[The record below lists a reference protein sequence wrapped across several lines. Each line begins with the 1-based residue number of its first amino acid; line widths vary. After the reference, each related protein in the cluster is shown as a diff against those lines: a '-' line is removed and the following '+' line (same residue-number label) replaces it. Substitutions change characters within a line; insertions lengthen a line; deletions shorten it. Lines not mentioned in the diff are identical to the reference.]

1 MKLCFMCSFL
11 YIYPTKTKTMTTF
24 TRQEKIKI
32 LFSFP
37 VIIAA
42 LGYFVD
48 IYDLLLF
55 GIVRIPSLN
64 DLGLDADKVGTMIIN
79 FQMVGMIVGG
89 ILWGILGDK
98 KGRLSVL
105 FGSILVYSLANIA
118 CGLLPELAF
127 GDKAMLYAWLR
138 FIAGVGLAG
147 ELGAGI
153 TLVSETL
160 PKELR
165 AIGTSIVAGF
175 GVLGAVVAEF
185 TVELA
190 GSWSMAYLI
199 GGGLGLILLVLRI
212 SVAESGMFKTVKE
225 NASIKRGDF
234 LSFFTNKVLFVKY
247 MKCIFIGVPIWYCIG
262 ILVFMA
268 NQFAPEMGIA
278 KIDPAKAILWTYA
291 FTAIGDFA
299 SGFVSHGLRS
309 RKKTILY
316 MMLATALGV
325 ALLLFG
331 GTKSATTYYFFCAWM
346 GLTTGF
352 WAMFVTLAAE
362 QFGTNLRSTAT
373 TSIPNMVR
381 GSVPL
386 LLIGFDYLKVT
397 TGVITAAAVVGGVV
411 FAIGIYSVLTISE
424 THYKHMDFVE

>member
-1 MKLCFMCSFL
+1 
-11 YIYPTKTKTMTTF
+11 MTTF

-153 TLVSETL
+153 TLVAETL

-199 GGGLGLILLVLRI
+199 GGGLGLLLLVLRI

-234 LSFFTNKVLFVKY
+234 FSFFTNKVLFVKY

-386 LLIGFDYLKVT
+386 LLIGFDHLKVT
-397 TGVITAAAVVGGVV
+397 TGVITAAAVVGVVV

-424 THYKHMDFVE
+424 THLKLMDFVE

>member
-1 MKLCFMCSFL
+1 MKH
-11 YIYPTKTKTMTTF
+11 F
-24 TRQEKIKI
+24 TREERLKL

-64 DLGLDADKVGTMIIN
+64 AMGLDVDKVGTMIIN
-79 FQMVGMIVGG
+79 YQMMGLVLGG
-89 ILWGILGDK
+89 ILWGVFGDK

-118 CGLLPELAF
+118 CGFLPDMAIA
-127 GDKAMLYAWLR
+127 DKGMAYAWLR

-165 AIGTSIVAGF
+165 AMGTSIVAGF
-175 GVLGAVVAEF
+175 GVLGAVAAQF

-190 GSWSMAYLI
+190 GSWTTAYII
-199 GGGLGLILLVLRI
+199 GGSLGLVLLVLRI
-212 SVAESGMFKTVKE
+212 SVAESGIYLEVKKDK
-225 NASIKRGDF
+225 SVKRGN
-234 LSFFTNKVLFVKY
+234 FFMFFMQRDLMVRYLKCVL
-247 MKCIFIGVPIWYCIG
+247 IGVPIWYCMG

-268 NQFAPEMGIA
+268 NQFAPEMGITS
-278 KIDPAKAILWTYA
+278 INPGKAIMWAYIATSVS
-291 FTAIGDFA
+291 DF
-299 SGFVSHGLRS
+299 SCGYISHLLHS
-309 RKKTILY
+309 RKKTMLY
-316 MMLATALGV
+316 MLIFTFVGV
-325 ALLLFG
+325 ALLLFTG
-331 GTKSATTYYFFCAWM
+331 AKTENMYYFYCAWI
-346 GLTTGF
+346 GLGCGF
-352 WAMFVTLAAE
+352 WAMFITVAAE

-381 GSVPL
+381 GTVPL
-386 LLIGFDYLKVT
+386 LLLGFDYMKQST
-397 TGVITAAAVVGGVV
+397 TVIHSAAVLALIT
-411 FAIGIYSVLTISE
+411 FALGIYATLTIKE
-424 THYKHMDFVE
+424 THNRDMDFLE

>member
-1 MKLCFMCSFL
+1 MEIKQFTFKEKL
-11 YIYPTKTKTMTTF
+11 
-24 TRQEKIKI
+24 RI
-32 LFSFP
+32 LLSFP

-55 GIVRIPSLN
+55 GIVRIPSLESM
-64 DLGLDADKVGTMIIN
+64 GLDADKVGTMIIN
-79 FQMVGMIVGG
+79 YQMIGLVLGG
-89 ILWGILGDK
+89 IIWGVYGDK

-105 FGSILVYSLANIA
+105 FGSIIVYSLANIA
-118 CGLLPELAF
+118 CGFLPQMNFA
-127 GDKAMLYAWLR
+127 DKGTIYAVLR
-138 FIAGVGLAG
+138 FIAGIGLAG

-190 GSWSMAYLI
+190 GSWTKAYII
-199 GGGLGLILLVLRI
+199 GGLLGIALLVLRI
-212 SVAESGMFKTVKE
+212 SVAESGIFKAVKE
-225 NASIKRGDF
+225 NKAIKRGNF
-234 LSFFTNKVLFVKY
+234 FSFFSNKVLFMKY
-247 MKCIFIGVPIWYCIG
+247 MRCVFMGIPIWYCMG

-278 KIDPAKAILWTYA
+278 SINPGKAIMWAYIATSISDFSSGWFSHVLKSRKKAILYMLLLTLVGVIIML
-291 FTAIGDFA
+291 F
-299 SGFVSHGLRS
+299 SG
-309 RKKTILY
+309 KKTEN
-316 MMLATALGV
+316 M
-325 ALLLFG
+325 
-331 GTKSATTYYFFCAWM
+331 YYFYCFWI
-346 GLTTGF
+346 GFGSGF
-352 WAMFVTLAAE
+352 WAMLVTVAAE

-373 TSIPNMVR
+373 TSVPNMIR

-386 LLIGFDYLKVT
+386 MLIGFDYLKQT
-397 TGVITAAAVVGGVV
+397 RSIIISAAIVGAIA
-411 FAIGIYSVLTISE
+411 FAMGIYATLTISE
-424 THYKHMDFVE
+424 THNREMDFVE

>member
-1 MKLCFMCSFL
+1 MKHFS
-11 YIYPTKTKTMTTF
+11 KK
-24 TRQEKIKI
+24 EKINI

-37 VIIAA
+37 VIIAS

-64 DLGLDADKVGTMIIN
+64 DLHLDVDKVGTMIIN
-79 FQMVGMIVGG
+79 FQMTGMIIGG
-89 ILWGILGDK
+89 ILWGVLGDK

-118 CGLLPELAF
+118 CGLLPQIDF
-127 GDKAMLYAWLR
+127 GDKAMIYAWLR

-165 AIGTSIVAGF
+165 AIGCSIVAGF
-175 GVLGAVVAEF
+175 GVLGAVVAHF
-185 TVELA
+185 TVELS
-190 GSWSMAYLI
+190 GSWSTAYLV
-199 GGGLGLILLVLRI
+199 GGGLGLVLLVLRI
-212 SVAESGMFKTVKE
+212 SVAESGIFKLVKE
-225 NASIKRGDF
+225 NSEIKRGNF
-234 LSFFTNKVLFVKY
+234 ISFFTNKTLFTKY
-247 MKCIFIGVPIWYCIG
+247 IKCILIGVPIWYCVG

-278 KIDPAKAILWTYA
+278 KIDPAIAILWTYIFA
-291 FTAIGDFA
+291 SVGDFA
-299 SGFVSHGLRS
+299 SGFISHFLHS

-316 MMLATALGV
+316 MMLFTAVGV
-325 ALLLFG
+325 GLLLFG
-331 GTKSATTYYFFCAWM
+331 GTKSENTYYFFCGWL
-346 GLTTGF
+346 GLSTGF

-362 QFGTNLRSTAT
+362 QFGTNLRSTAA

-381 GSVPL
+381 GAVPI
-386 LLIGFDYLKVT
+386 LLIVFDQLKIT
-397 TGVITAAAVVGGVV
+397 QSVITSAAIVGAVV
-411 FAIGIYSVLTISE
+411 FILGIYSVLTISE
-424 THYKHMDFVE
+424 THNKHMDFIE

>member
-1 MKLCFMCSFL
+1 MKQ
-11 YIYPTKTKTMTTF
+11 INTK
-24 TRQEKIKI
+24 EKFRI
-32 LFSFP
+32 LLSFP
-37 VIIAA
+37 VIIAS

-64 DLGLDADKVGTMIIN
+64 DLHLDADKVGTMIIN
-79 FQMVGMIVGG
+79 FQMTGMIIGG
-89 ILWGILGDK
+89 ILWGVFGDK

-118 CGLLPELAF
+118 CGLLPLIEF
-127 GDKAMLYAWLR
+127 GDTAMIYAWLR

-165 AIGTSIVAGF
+165 AIGCSIVAGF
-175 GVLGAVVAEF
+175 GVLGAVVAHF
-185 TVELA
+185 TVELS
-190 GSWSMAYLI
+190 GSWSTSYLI
-199 GGGLGLILLVLRI
+199 GGGLGLVLLVLRI
-212 SVAESGMFKTVKE
+212 SVAESGMFKSVKE
-225 NASIKRGDF
+225 NSTIKKGDF
-234 LSFFTNKVLFVKY
+234 LSFFTNKTLFIKY
-247 MKCIFIGVPIWYCIG
+247 IKCILIGVPIWYCIG

-278 KIDPAKAILWTYA
+278 KIDPAKAILWSYI
-291 FTAIGDFA
+291 FGSVGDFA
-299 SGFVSHGLRS
+299 SGFISQLLHS

-316 MMLATALGV
+316 MMLLTAVGV
-325 ALLLFG
+325 ILLLFG
-331 GTKSATTYYFFCAWM
+331 GTKSENTYYFFCGWM
-346 GLTTGF
+346 GLCSGF

-362 QFGTNLRSTAT
+362 QFGTNLRSTAA

-381 GSVPL
+381 GTVPL
-386 LLIGFDYLKVT
+386 MLIGFEHLKGT
-397 TGVITAAAVVGGVV
+397 QSVITAAAIVGAIV
-411 FAIGIYSVLTISE
+411 FILGIYSVLTISE
-424 THYKHMDFVE
+424 THNKHLDFVE

>member
-1 MKLCFMCSFL
+1 MKH
-11 YIYPTKTKTMTTF
+11 F
-24 TRQEKIKI
+24 TREERLKI

-64 DLGLDADKVGTMIIN
+64 AMGLDVDKVGTMIIN
-79 FQMVGMIVGG
+79 YQMMGLVLGG
-89 ILWGILGDK
+89 ILWGVFGDK

-118 CGLLPELAF
+118 CGFLPDMAIA
-127 GDKAMLYAWLR
+127 DKGMAYAWLR

-165 AIGTSIVAGF
+165 AMGTSIVAGF
-175 GVLGAVVAEF
+175 GVLGAVVAQF

-190 GSWSMAYLI
+190 GSWTTAYII
-199 GGGLGLILLVLRI
+199 GGCLGLVLLVLRI
-212 SVAESGMFKTVKE
+212 SVAESGIYMEVKKDKTVQ
-225 NASIKRGDF
+225 RGNF
-234 LSFFTNKVLFVKY
+234 FMFFTNRDLMVRYL
-247 MKCIFIGVPIWYCIG
+247 KCVFIGVPIWYCIG

-278 KIDPAKAILWTYA
+278 SINPGKAIMWTYIA
-291 FTAIGDFA
+291 TSVSDF
-299 SGFVSHGLRS
+299 SCGYVSHLLRS

-316 MMLATALGV
+316 MLLFTFTGV
-325 ALLLFG
+325 ALLLFSG
-331 GTKSATTYYFFCAWM
+331 PKTENMYYFYCAWI
-346 GLTTGF
+346 GLGCGF
-352 WAMFVTLAAE
+352 WAMFVTVAAE

-381 GSVPL
+381 GTVPL
-386 LLIGFDYLKVT
+386 LLLGFDYMKRST
-397 TGVITAAAVVGGVV
+397 TVIHSAAVLALITFVM
-411 FAIGIYSVLTISE
+411 GIYAVLTIKE
-424 THYKHMDFVE
+424 THNRDMDFLE

>member
-1 MKLCFMCSFL
+1 MKQF
-11 YIYPTKTKTMTTF
+11 TF
-24 TRQEKIKI
+24 KEKLRI

-55 GIVRIPSLN
+55 GIVRIPSLESM
-64 DLGLDADKVGTMIIN
+64 GLNADKVGTMILN
-79 FQMVGMIVGG
+79 YQMIGLVLGG
-89 ILWGILGDK
+89 IIWGVYGDK

-105 FGSILVYSLANIA
+105 FGSIIVYSLANIA
-118 CGLLPELAF
+118 CGFLPQMNFA
-127 GDKAMLYAWLR
+127 DKGTIYAVLR
-138 FIAGVGLAG
+138 FIAGIGLAG

-190 GSWSMAYLI
+190 GSWTKAYII
-199 GGGLGLILLVLRI
+199 GGLLGIALLVLRI
-212 SVAESGMFKTVKE
+212 SVAESGIFKAVKE
-225 NASIKRGDF
+225 NKAIKRGNF
-234 LSFFTNKVLFVKY
+234 FSFFSNKVLFMKY
-247 MKCIFIGVPIWYCIG
+247 MRCVFMGIPIWYCMG

-278 KIDPAKAILWTYA
+278 SINPGKAIMWAYIATSISDFSSGWFSHVLKSRKKAILYMLLLTLVGVIIML
-291 FTAIGDFA
+291 F
-299 SGFVSHGLRS
+299 SG
-309 RKKTILY
+309 KKTEN
-316 MMLATALGV
+316 M
-325 ALLLFG
+325 
-331 GTKSATTYYFFCAWM
+331 YYFYCFWI
-346 GLTTGF
+346 GFGSGF
-352 WAMFVTLAAE
+352 WAMLVTVAAE

-373 TSIPNMVR
+373 TSVPNMIR
-381 GSVPL
+381 GSVPIM
-386 LLIGFDYLKVT
+386 LIGFDYLKQT
-397 TGVITAAAVVGGVV
+397 RSVIISAAIVGAIA
-411 FAIGIYSVLTISE
+411 FAMGIYATLTISE
-424 THYKHMDFVE
+424 THNREMDFVE

>member
-1 MKLCFMCSFL
+1 MKH
-11 YIYPTKTKTMTTF
+11 F
-24 TRQEKIKI
+24 TREERLKI

-64 DLGLDADKVGTMIIN
+64 AMGLDVDKVGTMIIN
-79 FQMVGMIVGG
+79 YQMMGLVLGG
-89 ILWGILGDK
+89 ILWGVFGDK

-118 CGLLPELAF
+118 CGFLPDMAIA
-127 GDKAMLYAWLR
+127 DKGMAYAWLR

-165 AIGTSIVAGF
+165 AMGTSIVAGF
-175 GVLGAVVAEF
+175 GVLGAVVAQF

-190 GSWSMAYLI
+190 GSWTTAYII
-199 GGGLGLILLVLRI
+199 GGCLGLALLVLRI
-212 SVAESGMFKTVKE
+212 SVAESGIYMEVKKDKTVQ
-225 NASIKRGDF
+225 RGNF
-234 LSFFTNKVLFVKY
+234 FMFFTQRDLMVRYL
-247 MKCIFIGVPIWYCIG
+247 KCVFIGVPIWYCIG

-278 KIDPAKAILWTYA
+278 SINPGKAIMWTYIA
-291 FTAIGDFA
+291 TSVSDF
-299 SGFVSHGLRS
+299 SCGYVSHLLHS

-316 MMLATALGV
+316 MLLFTFTGV
-325 ALLLFG
+325 ALLLFSG
-331 GTKSATTYYFFCAWM
+331 PKTENMYYFYCAWI
-346 GLTTGF
+346 GLGCGF
-352 WAMFVTLAAE
+352 WAMFVTVAAE

-381 GSVPL
+381 GTVPL
-386 LLIGFDYLKVT
+386 LLLGFDYMKKST
-397 TGVITAAAVVGGVV
+397 TVIHSAAVLALIT
-411 FAIGIYSVLTISE
+411 FAMGIYAVLTIKE
-424 THYKHMDFVE
+424 THNRDMDFLE